1 MFDRFGYTCRYCG
14 RSVWSTLQDPV
25 ALDHLNP
32 KYLDENRDDF
42 DVENSMLACR

>member
-1 MFDRFGYTCRYCG
+1 MPVLRPLRLEHFAGAGKADH
-14 RSVWSTLQDPV
+14 PV